1 MLSEFEEYN
10 DKVEMYF
17 QSSSIQ
23 IAYKHYRKK
32 SELECEIAS

>member
-17 QSSSIQ
+17 QFYFIQ
-23 IAYKHYRKK
+23 FEFKHNRKK
-32 SELECEIAS
+32 WTWM